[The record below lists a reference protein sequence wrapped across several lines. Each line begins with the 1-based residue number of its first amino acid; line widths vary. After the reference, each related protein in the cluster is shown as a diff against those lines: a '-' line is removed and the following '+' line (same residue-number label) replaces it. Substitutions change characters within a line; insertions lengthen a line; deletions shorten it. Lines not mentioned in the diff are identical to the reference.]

1 MIQKYNNR
9 QTAGFTIVELMIAM
23 AFISVLL
30 LAIAMVVMQ
39 IGAIYNKGTTMKSVN
54 QSGRAIVDDMKR
66 TIGSSKLDIS
76 TDYRVHDHNDGSRPT
91 IDLDSGRLCTGTYSY
106 IWNIGTHV
114 DPAHPE
120 SQFNKY
126 SGDAS
131 DKLLRLVKVLDSG
144 RQYCKG
150 DAKAAIDPT
159 NAVEL
164 LSDRD
169 LAVQGFHI
177 EQLTHNGASGMTLY
191 NIGITISNAESEAIN
206 TVDNSCK
213 TPSEGSTLQNY
224 CAVNEFIFTARAGNG
239 GEN

>member
-1 MIQKYNNR
+1 MIQKYNDR

-66 TIGSSKLDIS
+66 TIGASKLNIS
-76 TDYRVHDHNDGSRPT
+76 TDYKAHDHNEGSRPT
-91 IDLDSGRLCTGTYSY
+91 VDIDSGRLCTGTYSY

-120 SQFNKY
+120 LQFNKY
-126 SGDAS
+126 SGDSS
-131 DKLLRLVKVLDSG
+131 DKLLRLVRVLDSG

-164 LSDRD
+164 LSDGD

-177 EQLTHNGASGMTLY
+177 EQLTNNSASGMVLY
-191 NIGITISNAESEAIN
+191 NIGITISNADREAIN
-206 TVDNSCK
+206 TVDNSCQ
-213 TPSEGSTLQNY
+213 TPDVDATFQNY
-224 CAVNEFIFTARAGNG
+224 CAVNEFIFTARAGNKG
-239 GEN
+239 GN